1 MGQMPQGTLRA
12 DHGDVCRGGAG
23 VLTLLLGLK
32 NQVKDHETLDGIIN
46 ESSIIIICKLNIYK
60 HSQTIMKPS

>member
-1 MGQMPQGTLRA
+1 MPQGTLRA

-46 ESSIIIICKLNIYK
+46 ESSIIIICKLNI
-60 HSQTIMKPS
+60 